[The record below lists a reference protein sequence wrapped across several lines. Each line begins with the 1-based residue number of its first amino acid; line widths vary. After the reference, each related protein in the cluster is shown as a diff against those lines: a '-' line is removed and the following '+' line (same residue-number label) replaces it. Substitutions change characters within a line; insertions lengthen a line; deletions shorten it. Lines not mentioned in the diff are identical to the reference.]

1 MGRTPVWGFVI
12 ALVLASTPWLHG
24 CTGRAPSGGQA
35 ETASL
40 TGATAE
46 RNCLVRALYFE
57 SNRSSRD
64 GLMAVGT
71 VVMNRVASPRFPNTI
86 CGVVSQH
93 GQFAAGVMTSPLDP
107 RQVGPA
113 AKAADAILAGE
124 RYKPVGNAMHFHMAA
139 FKNPYPA
146 KYVAVAGGNAFYLKP
161 RRLRDVQI
169 ASAPTGAIQ
178 TPVEAAAFSEPPQQ
192 SLVGRLLGG
201 GPALAASSQG
211 AQSCD
216 ASQGFGAISLACET
230 DAAGR

>member
-1 MGRTPVWGFVI
+1 M
-12 ALVLASTPWLHG
+12 PWLHG
-24 CTGRAPSGGQA
+24 CGGRVPSGQP
-35 ETASL
+35 ETAAL
-40 TGATAE
+40 TGSAAE
-46 RNCLVRALYFE
+46 RNCLVRAMYFE

-71 VVMNRVASPRFPNTI
+71 VVMNRVASSRFPNTI

-93 GQFAAGVMTSPLDP
+93 QQFAPGVMTSPLDP

-113 AKAADAILAGE
+113 SKAADAILAGE
-124 RYKPVGNAMHFHMAA
+124 RYKPVGNAMHFHMAE

-146 KYVAVAGGNAFYLKP
+146 QYVAVAGGNAFYLKK
-161 RRLRDVQI
+161 RRRFLDVET
-169 ASAPTGAIQ
+169 ASAPTGSIQ
-178 TPVEAAAFSEPPQQ
+178 TPVAAFADPAPSQ

-201 GPALAASSQG
+201 GTALAAGGQG
-211 AQSCD
+211 AKSCD

>member
-1 MGRTPVWGFVI
+1 MGRTPVWGFFI

-24 CTGRAPSGGQA
+24 CSGRTPSGGQP
-35 ETASL
+35 EMASL
-40 TGATAE
+40 TGAAAE
-46 RNCLVRALYFE
+46 RNCLVRAMYFE

-107 RQVGPA
+107 RQVGLA
-113 AKAADAILAGE
+113 DKAADAILAGE

-146 KYVAVAGGNAFYLKP
+146 KYVTVAGGNAFYLKT
-161 RRLRDVQI
+161 RRLRDVQTE
-169 ASAPTGAIQ
+169 SATTGSIQ
-178 TPVEAAAFSEPPQQ
+178 TPVAAFTEHAPSQ

-201 GPALAASSQG
+201 GPALAASGQG